1 MSLPPLNKLEAIDG
15 LLILSGAHID
25 PQEKASLLSAIAAH
39 SPNDQHSSDYFILQA
54 TKDEIWKKW
63 TPDIK
68 GLRKMMTKYLDSPF
82 YDELYACYL
91 KSRQLLKEE
100 LKKAVESIYSSM

>member
-25 PQEKASLLSAIAAH
+25 PHEKASLLSAIAAH
-39 SPNDQHSSDYFILQA
+39 SPNDQHSSEYFTLQA
-54 TKDEIWKKW
+54 TKEEIWKKW

-82 YDELYACYL
+82 YDELYAML
-91 KSRQLLKEE
+91 PKIKTT
-100 LKKAVESIYSSM
+100 A